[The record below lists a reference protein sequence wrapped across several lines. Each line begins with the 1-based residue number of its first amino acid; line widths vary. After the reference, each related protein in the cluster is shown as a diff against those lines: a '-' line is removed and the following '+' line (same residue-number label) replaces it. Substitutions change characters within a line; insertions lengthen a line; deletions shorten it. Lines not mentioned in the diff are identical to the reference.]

1 MCHHKRYHTL
11 GDNVVMTKLHC
22 QTLQNEVT
30 TKINQKSL
38 ENVIFLLAIRKT
50 KTCQYRIVNYVLQG
64 ISLFKHTGNLVI

>member
-1 MCHHKRYHTL
+1 
-11 GDNVVMTKLHC
+11 MTKLHC

-50 KTCQYRIVNYVLQG
+50 KTCRYIIVNYVLQG
-64 ISLFKHTGNLVI
+64 ISLF